1 MNVYLF
7 LSGVFLIALSV
18 IHAVFG
24 EINVFGAI
32 LQSDLEAIIKTS
44 VYVPWHQ
51 LTFILLLSGAAQ
63 VFVSFNK
70 KYRVLSLFVL
80 IVVVGNL
87 FIFLGISALQKNWVI
102 LQNSVPQ
109 YILFALVIVLLVLG
123 IKKRRK

>member
-1 MNVYLF
+1 MNIYLF
-7 LSGVFLIALSV
+7 LSGLFLIALSA

-24 EINVFGAI
+24 EINVFRAI
-32 LQSDLEAIIKTS
+32 SQSDLDAIIQTS

-87 FIFLGISALQKNWVI
+87 LIFLGISAFQKNWFI

-109 YILFALVIVLLVLG
+109 YILFAIVIVLLAVG
-123 IKKRRK
+123 IKKKTN